1 MPPDDDD
8 VLLKSGEAAQRSGR
22 MGKRT
27 LGRHYHSTHIHE
39 HIGHVTGA
47 DVRVRPALAKIRL
60 NY

>member
-8 VLLKSGEAAQRSGR
+8 VRLKSGEAAQRSGR

-39 HIGHVTGA
+39 PGA